1 MMSGDLLST
10 LVRKLTGRSYANLSF
25 SQLRYAW
32 QKGGMNYLRGCVWGL
47 LRLRGSRGLM
57 LGRAVRFISPG
68 SLSYGRGVS
77 FGDGCYLDCSADR
90 GVGIGDRVTLREY
103 GWLQCRSGFN
113 APTGRVS
120 IEDDVYIGPFAVLGA
135 GGDLVIGARTQIG
148 ARFTL
153 SAESHARGANGAF
166 VGAGVRRNGIVI
178 GRECWIG
185 NNVCILDGVRI
196 GDRAVIGAGSVVTR
210 DVPAGATAYGVP
222 ARVRATT

>member
-90 GVGIGDRVTLREY
+90 GVGIGDRMGSGKGSCSRSMVPVDSPWRKVKCAPNVLASARIAWFCAPVVMRRLR
-103 GWLQCRSGFN
+103 
-113 APTGRVS
+113 
-120 IEDDVYIGPFAVLGA
+120 
-135 GGDLVIGARTQIG
+135 
-148 ARFTL
+148 
-153 SAESHARGANGAF
+153 
-166 VGAGVRRNGIVI
+166 
-178 GRECWIG
+178 
-185 NNVCILDGVRI
+185 
-196 GDRAVIGAGSVVTR
+196 
-210 DVPAGATAYGVP
+210 
-222 ARVRATT
+222 